1 MDEKNKIENAGIF
14 DTDNQNDIGNGE
26 IFGRESESEPC
37 IIKALGVGGGG
48 GNAVNYMYTKNIKS
62 VSFALCNTDS
72 TALRLSPVPNQ
83 LVMGYEIT
91 HGLGAGNDP
100 EIGRQCAEASADEI
114 RKLLSDGTEMVF
126 ITAGMGGGTGTG
138 AAPVIAK
145 IAKEADI
152 LTIGIVTIP
161 FLFEGDAKIIAAMD
175 GAEKMSEYVDAL
187 LLINNQRLTEIY
199 PDLEFENAFDKSN
212 DTLANAAMSISEII
226 TEPGII
232 NVDFR
237 DVKSTLKDA
246 HSAIIATGY
255 GEGENR
261 VTKAIQDAIN
271 SPLLKNSDI
280 NSSKRLLFKLSYNP
294 NMEERFKMSEMNELT
309 EFTNNLPRTI
319 KMKWGYSK
327 NPDLG
332 EKVKMTI
339 LAAGFEMTTLSEK
352 KSKKKDKEIIFGT
365 KPVQKPEEPIV
376 DPEVAERMRE
386 VYGKETIKKHGQ
398 AKAKVKYVVLRPDQ
412 FDDDEAIRKIELNPA
427 YNRNPAIKDELKQT
441 ARLRNHEPE
450 QRHDA
455 DTKTHPMSGEAPIMF
470 DE

>member
-1 MDEKNKIENAGIF
+1 MPENNDITNGF
-14 DTDNQNDIGNGE
+14 MFNEPNQTDIGNGE
-26 IFGRESESEPC
+26 IFGKESASEPC

-48 GNAVNYMYTKNIKS
+48 GNAVNYMYSKNIKS

-100 EIGRQCAEASADEI
+100 EIGRKCAEASADEI
-114 RKLLSDGTEMVF
+114 RELLSDGTEMVF

-138 AAPVIAK
+138 AAPVIAQ

-175 GAEKMSEYVDAL
+175 GAEEMSKYVDAL
-187 LLINNQRLTEIY
+187 LLINNERLTEIY

-212 DTLANAAMSISEII
+212 DTLANAARSISEII

-271 SPLLKNSDI
+271 SPLLRNSDI
-280 NSSKRLLFKLSYNP
+280 KTSKRFLFKLSYNP
-294 NMEERFKMSEMNELT
+294 NMKEPFKMSEMNELT
-309 EFTNNLPRTI
+309 EFTNNLPPSI

-339 LAAGFEMTTLSEK
+339 LAAGFEVTIAD
-352 KSKKKDKEIIFGT
+352 KKKNKQEITF
-365 KPVQKPEEPIV
+365 KAAAKPEEQNV
-376 DPEVAERMRE
+376 DPETTERMRE
-386 VYGKETIKKHGQ
+386 VYGKDTIKKHGQ

-412 FDDDEAIRKIELNPA
+412 FDDDEAIRKIERNPA
-427 YNRNPAIKDELKQT
+427 FNRNPSIKDELKQST
-441 ARLRNHEPE
+441 KLRTDIQ
-450 QRHDA
+450 QRAETDRNNRA
-455 DTKTHPMSGEAPIMF
+455 TLGEAPIVF
-470 DE
+470 D